1 MMRVSLF
8 FLLTA
13 FILSGCALTP
23 KKEVVTQ
30 TKVVRITI
38 PDKLLTNCIPN
49 KPISKEEYL
58 QLKIWEREQYLV
70 SYNIYLLS
78 VIKECN
84 IKIDKIRELN
94 REINNENKPK
104 N

>member
-1 MMRVSLF
+1 MKSFLTF
-8 FLLTA
+8 FLLLPLFLT
-13 FILSGCALTP
+13 GCGTTP
-23 KKEVVTQ
+23 QKEIVTQ
-30 TKVVRITI
+30 TKVVRVTI
-38 PDKLLTNCIPN
+38 PDTLLTNCIPN

-58 QLKIWEREQYLV
+58 QLNIWEREQYLV

-94 REINNENKPK
+94 RETNNESKSK